1 MSYKKRESIDY
12 KETTH
17 LDLDDAGYKSP
28 LYLID
33 LFNKKYIIS
42 IGREKQTY
50 SKLNVYYFPV
60 YLIFKMKVFAQIG
73 VYQIESIE
81 KDKTKRLKPF
91 LDEDGDMLLDRS
103 GSFYMYKFLTEKYL
117 DESGAE
123 YDEIKSATH
132 DEPDYEPCNKNKD
145 DLTTGL
151 DLKEQHEEDENDPF
165 SIKIPLSNISIEK
178 EKINTILAEGLF
190 TIDTSRKIP
199 DRLIE
204 ETKEQND
211 QYKRDFKESAAQPWV
226 VKFMKND
233 NYNVVETQEEDSIL
247 NCVRMA
253 FKQIGHITTNAKIR
267 AKMADEANVVIYE
280 KYRNQYFNLEGEKL
294 EIEEKIKKIGSS
306 IKEFKTKIENEKDKK
321 QKSNLIKDATDLSKN
336 YSDLKE
342 SLKILNSEIENMDF
356 IKGIDSIDKFRELIQ
371 QTRFPIDEWGIS
383 LIEHILNIKIFVLS
397 QESYRKSDNN
407 TILQCGKRWSHEE
420 QPKVVNQPDYYI
432 ILSENDGV
440 YQLISYKNK
449 YIFKFTEVP
458 YGIKIL
464 TIIKCIE
471 QNAGQYYLIDDFRN
485 FKSKL
490 GINPEEGEPDEDD
503 DNSNGLYDPSVVLSF
518 NATLK
523 NSKPGKLNSD
533 KINESR
539 KTEFLALS
547 KKINENWRNKLDDY
561 WATPFTLDGKKWST
575 IEHFYQASKFRN
587 GFPDFYEM
595 FSLDSNS
602 ENKRLQNEPDIAHW
616 TGSRTGHMN
625 DNLKKEGLR
634 PQHIKIDPTFYNGE
648 NNIKVRERALYAKFK
663 QNEDLKRTLMDTKD
677 AKLVKYITSSKSV
690 PDIELMKAR
699 KILMDE
705 KA

>member
-1 MSYKKRESIDY
+1 MSYKNRHTIDY

-28 LYLID
+28 LYLIE

-50 SKLNVYYFPV
+50 SKMNIYYFPV

-81 KDKTKRLKPF
+81 KEKTKRLKPF
-91 LDEDGDMLLDRS
+91 LDEDGDMILDRS
-103 GSFYMYKFLTEKYL
+103 GSFYMYQFLTEKYL
-117 DESGAE
+117 DDSGAE
-123 YDEIKSATH
+123 YDEMKSAEASSYDACNIEKTANV
-132 DEPDYEPCNKNKD
+132 DETKSQIQEDP
-145 DLTTGL
+145 
-151 DLKEQHEEDENDPF
+151 DENDPF
-165 SIKIPLSNISIEK
+165 SIKIPLSNLSLEK
-178 EKINTILAEGLF
+178 EKINTILADGLF

-204 ETKEQND
+204 ETKEQNE
-211 QYKRDFKESAAQPWV
+211 QYKRDFKESASQPWV
-226 VKFMKND
+226 VKFMKNE
-233 NYNVVETQEEDSIL
+233 NYNVVETQEEDSLL

-267 AKMADEANVVIYE
+267 AKMADEANVTIYE
-280 KYRNQYFNLEGEKL
+280 KYRNHFFNLEGEKL
-294 EIEEKIKKIGSS
+294 EVEEKIKKIGNS
-306 IKEFKTKIENEKDKK
+306 IKEFKTKIEKETDKK
-321 QKSNLIKDATDLSKN
+321 QKGNLIKDATDLSKN
-336 YSDLKE
+336 YGDLKE
-342 SLKILNSEIENMDF
+342 TLRILNSEIENMDF
-356 IKGIDSIDKFRELIQ
+356 IKGIDSIEKFRELIQ

-383 LIEHILNIKIFVLS
+383 IIEYVLNIKIFVLS

-407 TILQCGKRWSHEE
+407 TILQCGKRWSHEI
-420 QPKVVNQPDYYI
+420 QPKVVSQPDYYI
-432 ILSENDGV
+432 IVSENDGV

-471 QNAGQYYLIDDFRN
+471 QNSGQYYLIDDFRN
-485 FKSKL
+485 FKSKM
-490 GINPEEGEPDEDD
+490 GVNPDEGEPDEDD

-561 WATPFTLDGKKWST
+561 WITPFTLDGKRWST

-616 TGSRTGHMN
+616 AGSRTGHMN

-648 NNIKVRERALYAKFK
+648 NNTKVRERALYAKFK
-663 QNEDLKRTLMDTKD
+663 QNEDLKRTLMDTRD
-677 AKLVKYITSSKSV
+677 AKLVKYITSSKSI
-690 PDIELMKAR
+690 PDIDLMKVR
-699 KILMDE
+699 KVLNEE
-705 KA
+705 KV

>member
-1 MSYKKRESIDY
+1 MSYKKRDTIDY

-28 LYLID
+28 LYLIE

-50 SKLNVYYFPV
+50 SKFNVYYFPV
-60 YLIFKMKVFAQIG
+60 YLIFKMKVFSQIG
-73 VYQIESIE
+73 VYQIDSIE
-81 KDKTKRLKPF
+81 KDKDKRLKPF
-91 LDEDGDMLLDRS
+91 LDEEGDMILDRS

-117 DESGAE
+117 DDSGAE
-123 YDEIKSATH
+123 YDDNKVESAENEYCGKEKAQALEKEI
-132 DEPDYEPCNKNKD
+132 
-145 DLTTGL
+145 
-151 DLKEQHEEDENDPF
+151 QHEEDENDPF
-165 SIKIPLSNISIEK
+165 SIKIPLTPASLEK
-178 EKINTILAEGLF
+178 EKINAILSEGLF
-190 TIDTSRKIP
+190 TVDTHRKIP

-211 QYKRDFKESAAQPWV
+211 QYKRDFKESANQPWV
-226 VKFMKND
+226 VKFMKNE
-233 NYNVVETQEEDSIL
+233 NYNVVETQEEDSLL

-253 FKQIGHITTNAKIR
+253 FKQIVHITTNAKIR
-267 AKMADEANVVIYE
+267 AKLADEANVVIYE
-280 KYRNQYFNLEGEKL
+280 KYRNQYFNLEGEK
-294 EIEEKIKKIGSS
+294 IDVEEQIKKIGNS
-306 IKEFKTKIENEKDKK
+306 IKDFKTKIEKESDKK
-321 QKSNLIKDATDLSKN
+321 VKANLIKDATELSKT
-336 YSDLKE
+336 YTDLKE
-342 SLKILNSEIENMDF
+342 SLKILNSEIENMEF
-356 IKGIDSIDKFRELIQ
+356 IKGIDSIEKFRELIQ
-371 QTRFPIDEWGIS
+371 QTKFPIDEWGIS
-383 LIEHILNIKIFVLS
+383 LIEHILNVKIFVLS
-397 QESYRKSDNN
+397 QESYRKNDNN
-407 TILQCGKRWSHEE
+407 TILQCGKRWTHEE
-420 QPKVVNQPDYYI
+420 QPKVVLQPDYYI
-432 ILSENDGV
+432 IISENDGV

-471 QNAGQYYLIDDFRN
+471 QNAGHYYLIDDFRN

-490 GINPEEGEPDEDD
+490 GIHPEEGEPDEDD

-523 NSKPGKLNSD
+523 NSKPGRLNSD

-561 WATPFTLDGKKWST
+561 WVTPFTLDGKRWAT
-575 IEHFYQASKFRN
+575 VEHFYQASKFRN

-595 FSLDSNS
+595 FSLDSSS
-602 ENKRLQNEPDIAHW
+602 ENKRLQNDPDIAHW
-616 TGSRTGHMN
+616 AGSRTGHIN

-634 PQHIKIDPTFYNGE
+634 PQNIKIDPTFYNGDE
-648 NNIKVRERALYAKFK
+648 NIKVRERALYAKFK

-677 AKLVKYITSSKSV
+677 AKLIKYITSSKST
-690 PDIELMKAR
+690 PDIELMKVR
-699 KILMDE
+699 KTLMSE
-705 KA
+705 KI

>member
-1 MSYKKRESIDY
+1 MSYKKRDTIDY

-28 LYLID
+28 LYLIE

-50 SKLNVYYFPV
+50 SNFNVYYFPV
-60 YLIFKMKVFAQIG
+60 YLIFKMKVFSQIG

-81 KDKTKRLKPF
+81 KDKNKRLKPF
-91 LDEDGDMLLDRS
+91 LDEDGDMILDRS
-103 GSFYMYKFLTEKYL
+103 GRFYMYKFLTEKYL
-117 DESGAE
+117 DDSGAE
-123 YDEIKSATH
+123 YDETKSTENENEYPH
-132 DEPDYEPCNKNKD
+132 CGKEEIIDIRVEKE
-145 DLTTGL
+145 
-151 DLKEQHEEDENDPF
+151 EQHEPDENDPF
-165 SIKIPLSNISIEK
+165 FIKIPSSKLSIEK
-178 EKINTILAEGLF
+178 EKIDAILAEGLF

-199 DRLIE
+199 DRLLE

-211 QYKRDFKESAAQPWV
+211 QFIREFKESSTHPWIATYL
-226 VKFMKND
+226 KNE
-233 NYNVVETQEEDSIL
+233 NYNLVETHEEDSLL

-253 FKQIGHITTNAKIR
+253 FKQIGHNTTNAKIR

-280 KYRNQYFNLEGEKL
+280 KYRNEYFNLEGEKI
-294 EIEEKIKKIGSS
+294 EIEEKIKKIGNS
-306 IKEFKTKIENEKDKK
+306 IKEFKTKIEKETEKK
-321 QKSNLIKDATDLSKN
+321 QKANLIKDATELSKN

-342 SLKILNSEIENMDF
+342 SLKILNSEIENKEF
-356 IKGIDSIDKFRELIQ
+356 IKGIDSIEKFRELIQ
-371 QTRFPIDEWGIS
+371 QTKFPIDEWGIS
-383 LIEHILNIKIFVLS
+383 LIEHILNIKIFILS
-397 QESYRKSDNN
+397 QESYRKNDKD
-407 TILQCGKRWSHEE
+407 TILECGKTWTHEE
-420 QPKVVNQPDYYI
+420 QPKVVTQPDYYI
-432 ILSENDGV
+432 IVNENNGV
-440 YQLISYKNK
+440 YQLVSYKNK
-449 YIFKFTEVP
+449 YIFKFSEVP
-458 YGIKIL
+458 YSIKIL
-464 TIIKCIE
+464 TIKKCIE

-490 GINPEEGEPDEDD
+490 GINPEEGEPDEND

-523 NSKPGKLNSD
+523 NSKPGRLNSD

-561 WATPFTLDGKKWST
+561 WVTPFTLDGKRWAT

-587 GFPDFYEM
+587 GYPDFYEM

-602 ENKRLQNEPDIAHW
+602 ENTRLKNDPDIAHW
-616 TGSRTGHMN
+616 SGSRTGHVN

-648 NNIKVRERALYAKFK
+648 NNTKVRERALYAKFK
-663 QNEDLKRTLMDTKD
+663 QNEDLKRTLMDTRD
-677 AKLVKYITSSKSV
+677 AKLIKYITSSKSV
-690 PDIELMKAR
+690 PDIELMKVR

-705 KA
+705 KM